1 MGQHVFVYCERVKSI
16 MLSIHKMVKH
26 TLKTLATRF
35 KHVFDHFVKARHER
49 VNSKSLFE
57 FSDQLHIVHFIIQ
70 FLFVCDKDYEKMSNV
85 TDIKSKNLL
94 TFRRT

>member
-35 KHVFDHFVKARHER
+35 KR
-49 VNSKSLFE
+49 VRPFCES
-57 FSDQLHIVHFIIQ
+57 
-70 FLFVCDKDYEKMSNV
+70 
-85 TDIKSKNLL
+85 
-94 TFRRT
+94 